1 MKNPSK
7 RRFLKTGLLGAV
19 SASGLLNV
27 LTSNSV
33 AEEKPYMII
42 NHLVDALRSTNKLV
56 CQAVAS
62 KLSRLKDNNAKFDL
76 HLRSAG
82 LNQDE
87 VQRIAEAIK
96 AVHDEGGPSLQSFSL
111 SYNTGVSDEGVLSLV
126 KNLPSTL
133 TEIGLVGCNVGDT
146 GGDALA
152 AWAANAPKL
161 HWLCVEQNN
170 LSQATKSRLKKLAE
184 SRKGLLVIV

>member
-1 MKNPSK
+1 MNNPSK
-7 RRFLKTGLLGAV
+7 RSFLKTGLLSAVGAT
-19 SASGLLNV
+19 GLLHV

-33 AEEKPYMII
+33 AEEKPMVI
-42 NHLVDALRSTNKLV
+42 NHLVDVLRSTNKPM
-56 CQAVAS
+56 CEAVAS
-62 KLSRLKDNNAKFDL
+62 KLSQLKDNNAKFDL

-87 VQRIAEAIK
+87 VKRIAEAIK
-96 AVHDEGGPSLQSFSL
+96 AVHNEGGPSLQSFSL

-126 KNLPSTL
+126 KNLPTTL
-133 TEIGLVGCNVGDT
+133 TEIGLVGCNIGDT

-161 HWLCVEQNN
+161 HWLCVEQNHF
-170 LSQATKSRLKKLAE
+170 SQATKNRLKKLGEAR
-184 SRKGLLVIV
+184 SGLLVIV

>member
-1 MKNPSK
+1 MNDLPK
-7 RRFLKTGLLGAV
+7 RGFLKTGLLGAV
-19 SASGLLNV
+19 GAAGLLKI
-27 LTSNSV
+27 LTNNAV
-33 AEEKPYMII
+33 AEEKPMTI
-42 NHLVDALRSTNKLV
+42 NHLVDALRSTNKPV
-56 CQAVAS
+56 CEAVAS
-62 KLSRLKDNNAKFDL
+62 RLSRLKDNNARFDL

-96 AVHDEGGPSLQSFSL
+96 AVHDNGGPSLQSFSL
-111 SYNTGVSDEGVLSLV
+111 SYNTGVNDEGVLSLV
-126 KNLPSTL
+126 KNLPTTL

-161 HWLCVEQNN
+161 HWLCVEQNHF
-170 LSQATKSRLKKLAE
+170 SQATKNRLKKLGEAR
-184 SRKGLLVIV
+184 SGLLVIV